1 MSFWRHFVELSPPR
15 RDVVRRPDSARAVG
29 NFLFYRI
36 DPSPHVKLTAFAQ
49 EMEDNVVWISYG
61 SAIQSEIDLYA
72 SSLAIVG
79 LFYVDTHTQA
89 IAPNYPS
96 ADTKGGRAVENES
109 PRASSFEDS
118 YIMYEPH

>member
-61 SAIQSEIDLYA
+61 SAIQSEIDVLRFVPRYCWA
-72 SSLAIVG
+72 FLRRHSHAG
-79 LFYVDTHTQA
+79 Y
-89 IAPNYPS
+89 S
-96 ADTKGGRAVENES
+96 AKLPIR
-109 PRASSFEDS
+109 
-118 YIMYEPH
+118 